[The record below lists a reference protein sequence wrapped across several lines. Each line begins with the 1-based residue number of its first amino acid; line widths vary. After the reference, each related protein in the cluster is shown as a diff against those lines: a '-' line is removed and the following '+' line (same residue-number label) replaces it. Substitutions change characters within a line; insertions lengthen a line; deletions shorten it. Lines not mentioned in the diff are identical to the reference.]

1 MALQQNSEPNQQD
14 AMEQHIP
21 IHPLPEEI
29 QKMSRDETVCK
40 YCGVSYLILHEF
52 KLMEEKLKALET
64 EMELYH
70 GSVERERRLK
80 EELQALSQSLE
91 WCKADAD
98 MKTERLQN
106 MGIQLA
112 NKQEE
117 LQGLNIKLHGIH
129 SQLKAAQTQSQIHK
143 VKWGQ
148 HKTVLRKTYFLLQ
161 HSRKE
166 LTEVKEEVLAM
177 SVHWGSLNNELL
189 QQVHATCRASQA
201 EITELNVKLKKS
213 QQQTECL
220 QDQNKDL
227 QLVSEAAVQK
237 DQQLQASLQRE
248 AELQNRCQ
256 EQQKQTL
263 DLNSQLKALQL
274 NLQKVTYEM
283 EKCKDMLM
291 SKTKEIEG
299 EQSRLRRL
307 ELEKEVVRSR
317 YSKEVQ
323 EKEEASLLYQEK
335 CKYLMEKLAEKERE
349 EEESK
354 RKTSLSESELKML
367 ETALGQA
374 KEELSTLKQ
383 ERELMMISHQN
394 KIEQL
399 RESIRQKMANGD
411 SWRGKVETE
420 LAKERAQRTS
430 DLHETVLKLKEEA
443 RMEVDIERQKYQELI
458 KKYLKE
464 KEELQAQVP
473 SLLAAATKTL
483 QEQVNHLELKL
494 QEARSRLTER
504 ADSKDLE
511 IQSLKKV
518 VTELESRLHNEQNNI
533 DVMSEELRK
542 ETQSKSEEMRSL
554 SQELEQLTEQL
565 NQAQEENCFL
575 QETVRREC
583 EERYELTEALS
594 QAREQLLELKKLG
607 GGRPFSQQT
616 LSPGSLRTSSVSS
629 STRGQKGASS
639 ATSEKGAR
647 FSSLYGLSG
656 NSEIPYSKQTSNNG
670 STDLPAIPLPRPPRE
685 RTSGNEA
692 RHRIAAALRRK

>member
-283 EKCKDMLM
+283 EKCKDML
-291 SKTKEIEG
+291 I
-299 EQSRLRRL
+299 
-307 ELEKEVVRSR
+307 
-317 YSKEVQ
+317 
-323 EKEEASLLYQEK
+323 
-335 CKYLMEKLAEKERE
+335 
-349 EEESK
+349 
-354 RKTSLSESELKML
+354 
-367 ETALGQA
+367 
-374 KEELSTLKQ
+374 
-383 ERELMMISHQN
+383 ELMMISHQN